1 MSLCYSEKFEA
12 SSITKIQ
19 WLSINTTQTPITM
32 TLQDLQNQVLKL
44 PTNEKWQLVQTLLS
58 SIQKD
63 TMSPQTTPEKT
74 YPLRGLPITISDDFD
89 EPMPE
94 LWEALAE

>member
-1 MSLCYSEKFEA
+1 
-12 SSITKIQ
+12 
-19 WLSINTTQTPITM
+19 M
-32 TLQDLQNQVLKL
+32 TFQNLQNQALEL
-44 PTNEKWQLVQTLLS
+44 PIQEKWQLVQTLLNA
-58 SIQKD
+58 IQKD
-63 TMSPQTTPEKT
+63 TAQAQTRSEKI

>member
-1 MSLCYSEKFEA
+1 LGRQAILHVYIFRISVEA
-12 SSITKIQ
+12 
-19 WLSINTTQTPITM
+19 ITM
-32 TLQDLQNQVLKL
+32 TLQELQNQALNL
-44 PTNEKWQLVQTLLS
+44 PTNEKWQLLQTLLS
-58 SIQKD
+58 AIQKD
-63 TMSPQTTPEKT
+63 TMPPQTTPEKT

>member
-1 MSLCYSEKFEA
+1 
-12 SSITKIQ
+12 
-19 WLSINTTQTPITM
+19 M
-32 TLQDLQNQVLKL
+32 TLQDIEKQALKL
-44 PTNEKWQLVQTLLS
+44 STKEKWQLVQALLNALE
-58 SIQKD
+58 KD
-63 TMSPQTTPEKT
+63 TTKGESIPKKT

>member
-1 MSLCYSEKFEA
+1 
-12 SSITKIQ
+12 
-19 WLSINTTQTPITM
+19 M
-32 TLQDLQNQVLKL
+32 TFQDLQTQALKL

-58 SIQKD
+58 AIQEETK
-63 TMSPQTTPEKT
+63 TPKTSPEKT

>member
-1 MSLCYSEKFEA
+1 
-12 SSITKIQ
+12 
-19 WLSINTTQTPITM
+19 M
-32 TLQDLQNQVLKL
+32 TLQELQNQVLNL
-44 PTNEKWQLVQTLLS
+44 PTNEKWQLLQTLLS
-58 SIQKD
+58 AIQED
-63 TMSPQTTPEKT
+63 TIPPEITPEKT

>member
-1 MSLCYSEKFEA
+1 LGRQAILYVHIFRISIEA
-12 SSITKIQ
+12 
-19 WLSINTTQTPITM
+19 ITM
-32 TLQDLQNQVLKL
+32 TLQELQNQALNL
-44 PTNEKWQLVQTLLS
+44 PTNEKWQLLQTLLS
-58 SIQKD
+58 AIQED
-63 TMSPQTTPEKT
+63 TMPPKTTPEKT